1 MAFQPPVNKLLVSV
15 RQKFRRGITNV
26 VRAANLTESN
36 QINPLYWVEVCGE
49 VVALPKEITTHKRGY
64 EGFSLKDIEVGDVLV
79 FGYDVIGSYYAP
91 DGSGEVKHKNEV
103 FYKGKTFFTVDVT
116 RAFARIREG
125 DMRMLNG
132 YLMVAPPVESKLI
145 LPQHLKRIRSAAESE
160 VYCTG
165 APKDGE
171 IDSGISVGDV
181 VYYNPLTVEHY
192 TISEKKFCILESG
205 KVLGR
210 KVG

>member
-1 MAFQPPVNKLLVSV
+1 MAFRAPTNKIVVAV
-15 RQKFRRGITNV
+15 RQKFLRGITNV

-36 QINPLYWVEVCGE
+36 QINPLDWVNLQGE
-49 VVALPKEITTHKRGY
+49 VVSLPTQITTHKRGY
-64 EGFSLKDIEVGDVLV
+64 EGFSLRDIQIGDILI
-79 FGYDVIGSYYAP
+79 FGYDIIGSYYPP

-103 FYKGKTFFTVDVT
+103 FYKGKTYFVADIT
-116 RAFARIREG
+116 RCFARIRGGE
-125 DMRMLNG
+125 MKMLNG

-160 VYCTG
+160 VYCVG
-165 APKDGE
+165 SPKDGE
-171 IDSGISVGDV
+171 IDSGIKVGDV